1 MSVKKTFCAVL
12 APAFVCGILAAGCTG
27 KSAEDAE
34 RTRKIN
40 ALVEWGEKMAAS
52 IAANSRT
59 LAGRDGREAVHQDAL
74 DRERYD
80 EGRLDAALKAFGEQV
95 DRVVGNNAKLAA
107 ALRRLENEND
117 DLKRDLAAAKRRNE
131 RLAAANAR
139 LENRLR
145 RFERDFAEVEKSF
158 AAEQSRSR
166 ELRGKCQDILAEL
179 TRTQEALAV
188 ARNELAKVEANKR
201 NAAPAAPLT
210 SGISPAADV
219 SGKNWETA
227 VGEFVKRVCDQPSNF
242 GGDKTSAVFR
252 LDVAA
257 DGRISNVT
265 FINCRGRVREDY
277 KAGVRNRLIGKLVPE
292 APGVRTSIEVELES
306 E

>member
-1 MSVKKTFCAVL
+1 MSVKTTFCAVL

-107 ALRRLENEND
+107 ALSRLENEND
-117 DLKRDLAAAKRRNE
+117 DLKRDLAAARRRNE
-131 RLAAANAR
+131 RLAAANAQ

-188 ARNELAKVEANKR
+188 ARNELTKVEANKR
-201 NAAPAAPLT
+201 NAAPAAPPT
-210 SGISPAADV
+210 SRTSSSADASWAA
-219 SGKNWETA
+219 A
-227 VGEFVKRVCDQPSNF
+227 VGEFVKRVCDPPPNF